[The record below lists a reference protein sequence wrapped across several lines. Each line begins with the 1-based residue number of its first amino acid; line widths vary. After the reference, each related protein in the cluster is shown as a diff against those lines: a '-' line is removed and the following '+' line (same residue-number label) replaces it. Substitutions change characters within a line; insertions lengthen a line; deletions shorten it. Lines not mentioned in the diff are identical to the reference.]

1 MYIVCVYIVC
11 VCIVCVYSVYCYRL
25 KLGHRLKLRKYL
37 MLYLI
42 VKGRVLF
49 ECCTIGLVTR
59 YDVIIN

>member
-1 MYIVCVYIVC
+1 M
-11 VCIVCVYSVYCYRL
+11 CIVCVYSVYCYRL